1 MEIAGDVA
9 VKALIQLDPM
19 QPGVLKRT
27 SVVIAKLKINIKHHI
42 PGHCLLASLKNRP
55 NRVNE

>member
-42 PGHCLLASLKNRP
+42 LGHSLLFVVKMRP
-55 NRVNE
+55 IV

>member
-27 SVVIAKLKINIKHHI
+27 SVVIAKLDIKVKHHI
-42 PGHCLLASLKNRP
+42 LGHCLLASLENRP
-55 NRVNE
+55 IE